1 MLAVSGLSLGQA
13 STPPCQH
20 HAARQRAEKGL
31 GAKLKPAASGVQ
43 AAKFYP
49 ADDVKTPLKRRTVA
63 KPARLRA
70 SIQPG
75 TVLILLAGHFKGKRV
90 IFLKQLE
97 SGLLLVTGPF
107 KVNGV
112 RSPFYSTV
120 CLMFYYYALE
130 DREDRELWAQKALE
144 VGAPAC
150 THSQFFHGPQYRALS
165 VLNRGQCTML
175 GDVVA

>member
-1 MLAVSGLSLGQA
+1 MS
-13 STPPCQH
+13 
-20 HAARQRAEKGL
+20 R
-31 GAKLKPAASGVQ
+31 VQ

-49 ADDVKTPLKRRTVA
+49 ADDVKKPLKRRTIA

-112 RSPFYSTV
+112 RSPFRCIV
-120 CLMFYYYALE
+120 CLM
-130 DREDRELWAQKALE
+130 
-144 VGAPAC
+144 
-150 THSQFFHGPQYRALS
+150 
-165 VLNRGQCTML
+165 
-175 GDVVA
+175 

>member
-1 MLAVSGLSLGQA
+1 M
-13 STPPCQH
+13 
-20 HAARQRAEKGL
+20 
-31 GAKLKPAASGVQ
+31 Q

-49 ADDVKTPLKRRTVA
+49 ADDVKKPLKRRTVA

-112 RSPFYSTV
+112 RSPSPGIV
-120 CLMFYYYALE
+120 CLKFVMPLKTVNCGLRKYV
-130 DREDRELWAQKALE
+130 K
-144 VGAPAC
+144 
-150 THSQFFHGPQYRALS
+150 RALLPAHIAS
-165 VLNRGQCTML
+165 MWSYVQACMPANE
-175 GDVVA
+175 

>member
-1 MLAVSGLSLGQA
+1 M
-13 STPPCQH
+13 
-20 HAARQRAEKGL
+20 
-31 GAKLKPAASGVQ
+31 LKPAASRVQ

-112 RSPFYSTV
+112 RSPFCGTV
-120 CLMFYYYALE
+120 CSKFTALLKTVICGP
-130 DREDRELWAQKALE
+130 RKQLKSALL
-144 VGAPAC
+144 
-150 THSQFFHGPQYRALS
+150 RAHIASL
-165 VLNRGQCTML
+165 
-175 GDVVA
+175 

>member
-1 MLAVSGLSLGQA
+1 MAFWGRPAWCLSREQSEGF
-13 STPPCQH
+13 
-20 HAARQRAEKGL
+20 GD
-31 GAKLKPAASGVQ
+31 KLTPAALRVQ

-112 RSPFYSTV
+112 RSPFPGIV
-120 CLMFYYYALE
+120 WLKFIMLLKIVKC
-130 DREDRELWAQKALE
+130 EL
-144 VGAPAC
+144 
-150 THSQFFHGPQYRALS
+150 T
-165 VLNRGQCTML
+165 
-175 GDVVA
+175 